1 MTSERVTQFLLAFIA
16 AGWLGDIVRGY
27 YQNKKIKANQGVT
40 DANATQII
48 ITSAT
53 TMLEPLT
60 RRVKQAET
68 DAESLRKDLIE
79 ARREVAKLVAQLQES
94 TAENKRV
101 TSENRRLRVRL
112 GEIPA

>member
-1 MTSERVTQFLLAFIA
+1 MTSERITQFLLAIIA
-16 AGWLGDIVRGY
+16 AGWVGDMIKGY
-27 YQNKKIKANQGVT
+27 YQNKKIKANQVMT
-40 DANATQII
+40 DASATQII

-53 TMLEPLT
+53 SMLEPLT
-60 RRVKQAET
+60 KRVKQAET

-101 TSENRRLRVRL
+101 TNENLRLRVRL